1 MTYQTTEPLKD
12 WRLSGSGDREAHGLI
27 RSHWDDIDLNP
38 PYQRGAVWT
47 YEQRIMLIRSWLM
60 GIVIPSIVINER
72 VGTDWQNA
80 HDGHD
85 AYDTG
90 APYMAVIDGKQRL
103 ETAYAWF
110 TDDLLVPA
118 SWFPTGDINFTHNT
132 DDGEYVRFSGLM
144 RSAQL
149 HIGHQFR
156 FPTVLAHV
164 PTVEDEAAIYL
175 LINGAG
181 TAQTEAD
188 LARAAGIASQKG

>member
-12 WRLSGSGDREAHGLI
+12 WRLSGSGDREAHGFV
-27 RSHWDDIDLNP
+27 STHWEDLDLNP

-60 GIVIPSIVINER
+60 GIVVPSITLNER
-72 VGTDWQNA
+72 TGSDWKAA
-80 HDGHD
+80 HGGLD
-85 AYDTG
+85 AMDTG
-90 APYMAVIDGKQRL
+90 EPYMAVIDGKQRL
-103 ETAYAWF
+103 LTAYAWF
-110 TDDLLVPA
+110 ADALPVPA
-118 SWFPTGDINFTHNT
+118 SWFPAEDVNFTHGT
-132 DDGEYVRFSGLM
+132 EDGDYVRYSGLT
-144 RSAQL
+144 RSAQM
-149 HIGHQFR
+149 HVGHQFR

-188 LARAAGIASQKG
+188 LTRAASIAHQEG